1 MNVALVGKLVPV
13 SCHTHRERGVG
24 GEAGAG
30 ELTDVARLALDE
42 VRLFV
47 QQRVSAALAGDDELD
62 DRVLHH
68 DHRAC
73 RTSTRLHVLQHH
85 HTSPCSACHSLCCRC
100 CNFFDVVCVIED

>member
-42 VRLFV
+42 VRLLV

-73 RTSTRLHVLQHH
+73 RTPTPLHVLQHH
-85 HTSPCSACHSLCCRC
+85 HTSPCSAYHSLCCRC
-100 CNFFDVVCVIED
+100 CNCFDVVCVIED